1 MTREEREEW
10 EIKIEEKIRTFESFI
25 REIKD
30 ILYGQEVEGL
40 IYGDKLEEIKDA
52 IKDLEEE
59 LREEF

>member
-10 EIKIEEKIRTFESFI
+10 EIKIEEKIRTFEIFI

-40 IYGDKLEEIKDA
+40 IYGDKIEEIKQA

>member
-10 EIKIEEKIRTFESFI
+10 EIKIEEKIRTFEIFI

-30 ILYGQEVEGL
+30 ILYGEEVEGL
-40 IYGDKLEEIKDA
+40 IYGDKLEEIKQA

>member
-1 MTREEREEW
+1 MNREEREEY
-10 EIKIEEKIRTFESFI
+10 EIEREEKIRKIESFI

-30 ILYGQEVEGL
+30 TLYGQEVKGL

-59 LREEF
+59 LGEAF

>member
-10 EIKIEEKIRTFESFI
+10 EIKIEEKLKTFELFI
-25 REIKD
+25 RVIKD
-30 ILYGQEVEGL
+30 ILYGGEVKGL

-59 LREEF
+59 LKEEF

>member
-10 EIKIEEKIRTFESFI
+10 EIKIEEKIKTFELFI
-25 REIKD
+25 RVIKD
-30 ILYGQEVEGL
+30 ILYGEEVKGL

>member
-1 MTREEREEW
+1 MTKEEREEW
-10 EIKIEEKIRTFESFI
+10 EIKIEEKIRTFEIFV

-40 IYGDKLEEIKDA
+40 IYGDKLEEIKQA

>member
-10 EIKIEEKIRTFESFI
+10 EIKIEEKIKTFELFI
-25 REIKD
+25 RVIKD
-30 ILYGQEVEGL
+30 ILYGEEVKGL
-40 IYGDKLEEIKDA
+40 IYENKLEEIKDA

>member
-10 EIKIEEKIRTFESFI
+10 EIKIEEKIRTFEICI

-40 IYGDKLEEIKDA
+40 IYGDKLEEIKQA

>member
-1 MTREEREEW
+1 MNREEREEY
-10 EIKIEEKIRTFESFI
+10 EIKREEKIRTFESFI

-30 ILYGQEVEGL
+30 ILYGQEVKGL

>member
-10 EIKIEEKIRTFESFI
+10 EIKIEEKIRKFESFI

-40 IYGDKLEEIKDA
+40 IYGDKLEEIKQA

>member
-30 ILYGQEVEGL
+30 ILYGQEVKGL

>member
-10 EIKIEEKIRTFESFI
+10 EIKIEEKIRTFEIFI

-40 IYGDKLEEIKDA
+40 IYGDKLEEIKQA

-59 LREEF
+59 LMEEF

>member
-1 MTREEREEW
+1 MTRKEREEW
-10 EIKIEEKIRTFESFI
+10 EIKIKEKIRTFESFI

-40 IYGDKLEEIKDA
+40 IYGDKLEEIKQA